1 MDSIMAII
9 NDADYFLNPDVS
21 GVIFFLSTPGR
32 KTAGLNRKNSC
43 LKKGFVI
50 VVERAINKDITLVKS
65 RLNHNYLR
73 LRIACRIFFKSEGF
87 DFGCVKI
94 NTFAASF

>member
-1 MDSIMAII
+1 MAVV
-9 NDADYFLNPDVS
+9 NDADYLLNPNVGS
-21 GVIFFLSTPGR
+21 VIFFLSTPGR

-43 LKKGFVI
+43 LKKGLVI
-50 VVERAINKDITLVKS
+50 VVERAINKDITLVES

-73 LRIACRIFFKSEGF
+73 LRIACRIFFKSEVF

-94 NTFAASF
+94 NTFAANF